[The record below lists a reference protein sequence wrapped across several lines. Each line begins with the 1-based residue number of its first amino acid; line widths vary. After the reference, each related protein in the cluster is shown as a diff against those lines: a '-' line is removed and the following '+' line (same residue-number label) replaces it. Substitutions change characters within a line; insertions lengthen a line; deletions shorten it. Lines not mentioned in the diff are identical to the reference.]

1 MYETHT
7 QKLGQAHIS
16 LVYYLSEVYSA
27 VLEGV
32 AIVVLGE
39 AVLSHRIL
47 QCVCVFERVCVRV
60 CVGFYPVLFT

>member
-1 MYETHT
+1 M
-7 QKLGQAHIS
+7 S